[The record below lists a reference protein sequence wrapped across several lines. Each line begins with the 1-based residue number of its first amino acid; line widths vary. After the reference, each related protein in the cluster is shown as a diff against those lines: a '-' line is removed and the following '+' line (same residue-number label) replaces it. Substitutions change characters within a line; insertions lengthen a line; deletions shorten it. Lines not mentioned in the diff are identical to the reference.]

1 MGRIKTTF
9 VKNIAKELMEKHP
22 GSFSESFEDNKKT
35 LAPFVSFASRK
46 MRNLVAGYITSVKNV
61 KPFVQRSI
69 TEERVKD
76 DRFGRIGRRR
86 INRRR

>member
-9 VKNIAKELMEKHP
+9 VKNIGKELMEKHP
-22 GSFSESFEDNKKT
+22 ESFSGSFEDNKKA
-35 LAPFVSFASRK
+35 LAPFISFTSRK

-61 KPFVQRSI
+61 KPFIQRER

-76 DRFGRIGRRR
+76 DRFGRRGRRR

>member
-9 VKNIAKELMEKHP
+9 VKNIGKELMEKHP
-22 GSFSESFEDNKKT
+22 ESFSGSFEDNKKA
-35 LAPFVSFASRK
+35 LAPFISFTSRK

>member
-1 MGRIKTTF
+1 MGRIKTIF
-9 VKNIAKELMEKHP
+9 VKNIGKKVMENHP
-22 GSFSESFEDNKKT
+22 EFFTGSFEDNKKD
-35 LAPFVSFASRK
+35 LSLFVSFKSRK
-46 MRNLVAGYITSVKNV
+46 MRNLVAGYITSVKNA
-61 KPFVQRSI
+61 KHFVQRSI

>member
-22 GSFSESFEDNKKT
+22 ESFSGSFEDNKKA
-35 LAPFVSFASRK
+35 LAPFVSFTSRK
-46 MRNLVAGYITSVKNV
+46 MKNLVAGYITSVKNV